1 MRILLCALLLLSACS
16 KRSEGK
22 DQLSAA
28 EDKDQPPEPASFDAR
43 PSSPKSESQ
52 PDELGYGDDVRLFDT
67 PAQAVEEIL
76 KSKPRIIGFGEYHK
90 LANSA
95 PVQSALYRFANEIF
109 DVLAPQS
116 AHLILETWSID
127 PSCGAKAKAVTE
139 VVEKTIQRPAE
150 TENEMQILLR
160 KSQEFGVAGHV
171 LPFACDEYKALLSAK
186 GLDTEKLLEV
196 VSAKLGQEGK
206 AAFAIS
212 PAPSMVLLYGGATHN
227 NLTPYQ
233 GLEAWSYAQD
243 LAAVTKSS
251 FIEVDLYVPEFVEG
265 DPILSQEAWYPLLKE
280 ARTNQ
285 VVLIR
290 RSPSSFI
297 LLMRKALAMP
307 AAQGATPGT
316 EALKAAPE
324 IPAQ

>member
-1 MRILLCALLLLSACS
+1 MRILLSSLLLLSACS
-16 KRSEGK
+16 QRSDGK
-22 DQLSAA
+22 A
-28 EDKDQPPEPASFDAR
+28 ELPASEARAQLPATEAWDAR
-43 PSSPKSESQ
+43 PSSPQAQSQ
-52 PDELGYGDDVRLFDT
+52 PNDLGYGEDVRLFDT

-109 DVLAPQS
+109 DVLAPHS

-127 PSCGAKAKAVTE
+127 PSCGAKAKAVTK
-139 VVEKTIQRPAE
+139 VVEKTIQRPKE

-160 KSQEFGVAGHV
+160 KSQKFGVAGHV
-171 LPFACDEYKALLSAK
+171 LPFSCDEYKALLSSK

-212 PAPSMVLLYGGATHN
+212 PDPSMVLLYGGATHN

-243 LAAVTKSS
+243 LAAVSKSS

-280 ARTNQ
+280 ARTTQ
-285 VVLIR
+285 VLLIR

-297 LLMRKALAMP
+297 LLMRKALPMP
-307 AAQGATPGT
+307 AAQSATPST
-316 EALKAAPE
+316 EAPKGSPG